1 VTVTV
6 LLTDLQAGSM
16 KLLLPFIAAI
26 TLSLIVVAAVHAAVY
41 KTTDDQ
47 GNITYTDT
55 PPAENSANE
64 VLLPVINQL
73 PSSIPAAAPSPE
85 SVKAEP
91 VMAFAGYSF
100 FALVSPLDDSLVHF
114 DQPAV
119 VAQLALTPELED
131 DHLVQFYIDGSAYG
145 KPVAGTS
152 LSIRGLERGTHR
164 ISARVLSS
172 QGAVLVIT
180 ASVTIHVQRH
190 FKRN

>member
-1 VTVTV
+1 MTVTV

-16 KLLLPFIAAI
+16 KLLHPFIAAI

-41 KTTDDQ
+41 KVTDDQ

-55 PPAENSANE
+55 PPAENASDE

-73 PSSIPAAAPSPE
+73 PSSMPAAAKLPE
-85 SVKAEP
+85 SVEAEP
-91 VMAFAGYSF
+91 VTAFAGYSS

-119 VAQLALTPELED
+119 LAQLALTPELKD

-145 KPVAGTS
+145 SPVAATS
-152 LSIRGLERGTHR
+152 LSIHGLERGTHR
-164 ISARVLSS
+164 ISAHVLSS

-180 ASVTIHVQRH
+180 ASVTVHVQRH